1 MELIWY
7 RVTLNADV
15 SKSYQTVDSDPIT
28 FHPTFD
34 MLIYIFDVD
43 GAVKGTNT
51 DTFLTFCLFDWNQY
65 PLWLSCILKAVYYTA
80 STWWQKGTMSVSCLL
95 GISMHN
101 IVRYYIYNG
110 KLVISQFDHLWD
122 SQIKKTTWILLT
134 SNDLDFWHLT
144 MI

>member
-43 GAVKGTNT
+43 GAVKGTT
-51 DTFLTFCLFDWNQY
+51 QTL
-65 PLWLSCILKAVYYTA
+65 
-80 STWWQKGTMSVSCLL
+80 
-95 GISMHN
+95 
-101 IVRYYIYNG
+101 
-110 KLVISQFDHLWD
+110 
-122 SQIKKTTWILLT
+122 
-134 SNDLDFWHLT
+134 FWHFVYLIDINT
-144 MI
+144 LYDSRESSLLHGHDVMTKRYNVCIMFIGNLNAQYSQVLYMYR